1 MTTTDDQRPQ
11 LGAQARERLETVRD
25 LHPIVGERIAKL
37 TALDEVLRTATE
49 LSKQKEL
56 DEVAARK
63 ALNDASE
70 DAARRSRLISL
81 KLETAQLEGQIPLDA
96 YRAALAAA
104 FPVGAAAVG
113 VLAGERHAS
122 MQRIAKALEE
132 TPTAD
137 PSGTLRQSALNGAK
151 ALEDANNATKTEAVD
166 KATAL
171 QALSEAR
178 ARWDEGYTAT
188 KEILSGLLRDVGRRA
203 ELGGLFSEVAPAAAP
218 AKR

>member
-25 LHPIVGERIAKL
+25 LHPIIAERIAKL
-37 TALDEVLRTATE
+37 KELDELLSAATG
-49 LSKQKEL
+49 LYKQKEL
-56 DEVAARK
+56 DELAART

-70 DAARRSRLISL
+70 DAARRGRLIAL
-81 KLETAQLEGQIPLDA
+81 KLETAQLEGQIPLEA
-96 YRAALAAA
+96 YRTALAGA

-113 VLAGERHAS
+113 VLPGERHAA

-151 ALEDANNATKTEAVD
+151 ALEDANNATKTEAAD
-166 KATAL
+166 KTAAL
-171 QALSEAR
+171 QALADAR

-188 KEILSGLLRDVGRRA
+188 KEIVSGLLRDVGRRA
-203 ELGGLFSEVAPAAAP
+203 ELGALFGEVASPAA
-218 AKR
+218 KR